1 MRGLRQLR
9 LPRLGNETREELVV
23 EEKDAEHQDQIVQEG
38 VVGAEDYADLPN
50 GDDEEANDANATGK
64 EKHPDEN

>member
-1 MRGLRQLR
+1 MRGMRQLR
-9 LPRLGNETREELVV
+9 SPGLRDETREELVV
-23 EEKDAEHQDQIVQEG
+23 DEKDTERQDQIVQKG

>member
-1 MRGLRQLR
+1 MRGLRQLC
-9 LPRLGNETREELVV
+9 LPRLGDETREELVV
-23 EEKDAEHQDQIVQEG
+23 DEKDTERQDQIVQKG

-50 GDDEEANDANATGK
+50 GDDEEANDTNATGK